1 MKRPESLLDRLDA
14 ASMFMKKVA
23 ISLASRKPRG
33 LSAWQADAAFQEAQ
47 AIEARISA
55 LARKVRPHEPP
66 QDEVGASV

>member
-1 MKRPESLLDRLDA
+1 MKRPETLHDRLDA

-23 ISLASRKPRG
+23 ISLAGRKPRG

-55 LARKVRPHEPP
+55 LGRKLRPRGQER
-66 QDEVGASV
+66 EEAAS

>member
-55 LARKVRPHEPP
+55 LARKVRPHE
-66 QDEVGASV
+66 QEREEAAS